1 MQGPTSHFEHVKIN
15 SVIAK
20 GNIQY
25 GILVLW
31 ESILSCELRF
41 GLFSRCLLHMN
52 GMQVAM
58 ARCGGEESWN
68 KRFSDVKQNFG
79 SIQEINFRSVLNN
92 SNFAFFSKEPLP
104 KIPSTTPG
112 SIISESSCSQPTNNW
127 PRWSVELGA
136 CICTTHWLPFWQL
149 PLARLVAL
157 WWSVGPLGSRSWIDE
172 RYFFTS
178 VNNGYSCAIV
188 SKIYRQTESYTKS
201 ILEKCSSSD
210 LYVYTALSTRSLF
223 GYCVN
228 GRHGSGKSDYNLWD
242 ILCFGRWFLDQSA
255 VLKFSPSE
263 LKKKEELS
271 CRCVELHICSMSMKR
286 DWQQVNSL
294 LLYFGLAVEQ
304 WTPSTILIVKQ

>member
-31 ESILSCELRF
+31 ESILSCEPRL

-104 KIPSTTPG
+104 KITFTTPG
-112 SIISESSCSQPTNNW
+112 SIISDRVVVNRPTIGQGEVWNLE
-127 PRWSVELGA
+127 RAFVRRTGFHSDSY
-136 CICTTHWLPFWQL
+136 HWR
-149 PLARLVAL
+149 A
-157 WWSVGPLGSRSWIDE
+157 
-172 RYFFTS
+172 
-178 VNNGYSCAIV
+178 
-188 SKIYRQTESYTKS
+188 
-201 ILEKCSSSD
+201 
-210 LYVYTALSTRSLF
+210 
-223 GYCVN
+223 
-228 GRHGSGKSDYNLWD
+228 
-242 ILCFGRWFLDQSA
+242 
-255 VLKFSPSE
+255 
-263 LKKKEELS
+263 
-271 CRCVELHICSMSMKR
+271 
-286 DWQQVNSL
+286 
-294 LLYFGLAVEQ
+294 
-304 WTPSTILIVKQ
+304 